1 MKKWIKMAGKAVLLA
16 WYHLL
21 LKCMPVKKDVV
32 VFDSSIGR
40 NYTGNPRY
48 IYEYMVKRGLDKKYR
63 CIWLFE
69 NPRTKIPGT
78 AKVVKFRRIW
88 YFYYMAVAGIW
99 VFDCRQ
105 PDFLVKRK
113 GVHYIQT
120 WHGTPLKRLALDMEM
135 VDMGGE
141 TDLESYKEEFRK
153 NTKTWDYLI
162 SQNRFSTEIFSRC
175 FDFHKDILEIG
186 YPRND
191 ILFHKNTE
199 EHKKRLR
206 KELGIPEDKKVIL
219 YAPTW
224 RDNEFYEKGQYK
236 FSPAMDFQLLR
247 EELAGEY
254 VLLVKYH
261 YLVQDRVSFEGFEGF
276 IYKFSAKYDIA
287 ELYLLADLLV
297 TDYSSVMFD
306 YSILKRPMLFYCYDF
321 DNYRDNLRGFY
332 FDFEKEAP
340 GPISRT
346 TKELANDIKEK
357 RYLDYAMRYEAFCQ
371 KFNHRDDGNASKNI
385 VELMERMIEMG

>member
-1 MKKWIKMAGKAVLLA
+1 MKKIIKKVGKAVLLT
-16 WYHLL
+16 WYRLVLL
-21 LKCMPVKKDVV
+21 CVPVKKDMI
-32 VFDSSIGR
+32 VFDCSIGR

-48 IYEYMVKRGLDKKYR
+48 IYEYMVEHGLDKEYR

-69 NPRTKIPGT
+69 NPKTRVPGN
-78 AKVVKFRRIW
+78 ARVVKFRRIR

-99 VFDCRQ
+99 IFDCRQ

-113 GVHYIQT
+113 EVHYIQT
-120 WHGTPLKRLALDMEM
+120 WHGTPLKKLALDMEA

-141 TDLESYKEEFRK
+141 TDIENYKEHFRK

-162 SQNRFSTEIFSRC
+162 SQNRFSTEIFQRC
-175 FDFHKDILEIG
+175 FDFHKEILEIG

-191 ILFHKNTE
+191 ILFHKNTKE
-199 EHKKRLR
+199 YQEQLK
-206 KELGIPEDKKVIL
+206 KELGIPKDKKVIL

-236 FSPAMDFQLLR
+236 FSPAIDFKVLM
-247 EELAGEY
+247 EELSEEY

-261 YLVQDRVSFEGFEGF
+261 YLVQDKVDWKGFEGF
-276 IYKFSAKYDIA
+276 IYKFSAKYDIT
-287 ELYLLADLLV
+287 ELYLLADLLI

-306 YSILKRPMLFYCYDF
+306 YSVLKRPMLFYCYDY

-346 TKELANDIKEK
+346 TRELVDDIKGK
-357 RYLDYAMRYEAFCQ
+357 RYLEYETRYKAFCR
-371 KFNHRDDGNASKNI
+371 KFNHRDDGNASKKI
-385 VELMERMIEMG
+385 VELIKGF

>member
-1 MKKWIKMAGKAVLLA
+1 MKSLIKKMGKAVLLT
-16 WYHLL
+16 WYHILL
-21 LKCMPVKKDVV
+21 HCVPVKKNMI
-32 VFDSSIGR
+32 VFDCSIGR

-48 IYEYMVKRGLDKKYR
+48 IYEYLVEQGLDKKYD

-69 NPRTKIPGT
+69 NPRTKVPGR
-78 AKVVKFRRIW
+78 AKVVKFRRIR
-88 YFYYMAVAGIW
+88 YFYYMAAAGVWI
-99 VFDCRQ
+99 FDCRQ
-105 PDFLVKRK
+105 PDFLVKRQETR
-113 GVHYIQT
+113 YIQT

-141 TDLESYKEEFRK
+141 TNLAVYKERFRK
-153 NTKTWDYLI
+153 NTRTWDYLI
-162 SQNRFSTEIFSRC
+162 SQNAFSTEIFRRC
-175 FDFHKDILEIG
+175 FDFKKEILEIG

-191 ILFHKNTE
+191 ILFHRNTE
-199 EHKKRLR
+199 EFQLQLK

-236 FSPAMDFQLLR
+236 FSKALDFEYLKEQLS
-247 EELAGEY
+247 EEY

-261 YLVQDRVSFEGFEGF
+261 YLIQDKVSFEGLEGF
-276 IYKFSAKYDIA
+276 VYKFSAKYDIA
-287 ELYLLADLLV
+287 ELYLLSDMLI

-306 YSILKRPMLFYCYDF
+306 YSVLKRPMLFYCYDY

-346 TKELANDIKEK
+346 TKELVEDIKK
-357 RYLDYAMRYEAFCQ
+357 KHYLDYTVQYEAFCR
-371 KFNHRDDGNASKNI
+371 KFNSKDNGTASKKI
-385 VELMERMIEMG
+385 AELIESF